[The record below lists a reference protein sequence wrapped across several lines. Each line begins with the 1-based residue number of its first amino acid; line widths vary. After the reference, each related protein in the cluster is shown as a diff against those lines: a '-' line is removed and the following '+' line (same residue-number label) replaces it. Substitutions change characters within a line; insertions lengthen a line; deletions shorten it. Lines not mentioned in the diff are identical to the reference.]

1 MKNLTKIGGVTAV
14 AAALALTGCGGGGAT
29 TSAESA
35 KAQDASGDIN
45 KLISVNAKKADELKQ
60 GGTVTLPV
68 GNIGPDFNGFSNAG
82 NSADNTELHYP
93 IDEAGYVGCWKFD
106 FDGSTKL
113 NTNFCEDFQSEVKD
127 GKQTITIKINP
138 KADVQRW
145 HPHQRRDLREHLDDA
160 QRQEQGHRHRVLR
173 CLRVHR
179 LREGRK
185 Q

>member
-1 MKNLTKIGGVTAV
+1 MMKNLTKIGGVAAV

-45 KLISVNAKKADELKQ
+45 KLISVNTKKADELKQ

-93 IDEAGYVGCWKFD
+93 IDEAGYVGCWKYD

-127 GKQTITIKINP
+127 GKQHYDETPESFAAQVEHFVRISERTSL
-138 KADVQRW
+138 ADAAE
-145 HPHQRRDLREHLDDA
+145 P
-160 QRQEQGHRHRVLR
+160 
-173 CLRVHR
+173 R
-179 LREGRK
+179 LSI
-185 Q
+185 